1 MTTITRL
8 IDYIEKADNKLE
20 QCKKQGQTNTEFY
33 VKLQKY
39 RNSQKKLYDNMMRR
53 KTTWEPFGRALSENN
68 DNCTT
73 QGDEIF
79 MEMVNEQKTRDNNK
93 PEYMKYYDNMNI
105 SDKMKKENYNRFKEC
120 SKKYKTVK
128 ELYTDANNS
137 SYHIYVTKDIAVE
150 KYNKKFEIPKE
161 AIESAKQKG
170 PKSNKT
176 LDDLFKEKDMEEN
189 NSKYVPPSYRKGAN
203 NSNMEEPNRKLI
215 IRNIPRDIMEDNIAD
230 LIMTCGKLYDV
241 RIHRDKYTGESKGFA
256 FIKCETHETA
266 KKIINTYNGK
276 PLGMLIMKIDFAED
290 KKKKYRH

>member
-161 AIESAKQKG
+161 AKESAKQKG
-170 PKSNKT
+170 TKSNKT
-176 LDDLFKEKDMEEN
+176 LDELFKEKDMEEN

-203 NSNMEEPNRKLI
+203 NRNMEEPNRKLI

-290 KKKKYRH
+290 KKKKYRR

>member
-39 RNSQKKLYDNMMRR
+39 RNSQKKLYENMMRR

-161 AIESAKQKG
+161 AKESAKQKG
-170 PKSNKT
+170 TKSNKT
-176 LDDLFKEKDMEEN
+176 LDELFKEKDMEEN

-203 NSNMEEPNRKLI
+203 NRNMEEPNRKLI

-290 KKKKYRH
+290 KKKKYRR